1 MQEINTENDDH
12 VFKMGIKD
20 KSIFVDGFELASRC
34 STIGSVMSGDDP
46 KTKDIANAMRDVA
59 WADGE
64 YDLSEFTDHQ
74 LFSAGVK
81 VLVEID
87 KLGK

>member
-34 STIGSVMSGDDP
+34 STIGSVM
-46 KTKDIANAMRDVA
+46 RDVA